1 MRILIIGAGVIGVT
15 SAHYLLKDGHD
26 VSIIDAAP
34 AVAEGAS
41 HANAGQ
47 VSWGYASPWAAPG
60 IPLKAL
66 RWMFSAHPPLLIHG
80 STDWRQWR
88 WLGWML
94 RNCTKARYRRNKTW
108 MLSLARY
115 SQQSLAALRAETG
128 LRYDDGQRGTLQLF
142 RAQKAMD
149 ASAADSH
156 VLTALN
162 VPHALLTPRQ
172 CVERE
177 PGLAH
182 MVDRLA
188 GGLLMPGD
196 ETGDCRLFTQGLA
209 DRLRQDGVALHLETR
224 VAQLVREGDRV
235 TGVMAGGRFHAAD
248 AVIAAAGHETAR
260 LLHPLGLD
268 LPVLPVKGY
277 SATVPVINADR
288 APVSTLLDDR
298 HKIAVTRLGD
308 RIRAAGIAELAGP
321 DRTLTPARC
330 DTVRHVVAD
339 LFPGAADMA
348 AIRFWTGL
356 RPMTPNGVPLV
367 GESGVKG
374 LYLNTGHGTLGWTM
388 ACGSGRL
395 LADII
400 GGRRTDIDAAPYAW
414 PRPFA
419 E

>member
-1 MRILIIGAGVIGVT
+1 MRILVVGAGIIGVT
-15 SAHYLLKDGHD
+15 SAHYLHAQGHE
-26 VSIIDAAP
+26 VTIIDAAP

-60 IPLKAL
+60 IPVKAL
-66 RWMFSAHPPLLIHG
+66 RWMFAQHPPLLIHP
-80 STDWRQWR
+80 SADWRQWR

-94 RNCTKARYRRNKTW
+94 RNCTHERYQRNKIW

-115 SQQSLAALRAETG
+115 SQQALAALRAETG
-128 LRYDDGQRGTLQLF
+128 LRYDDRQQGTLQLF

-149 ASAADSH
+149 ASAADSK
-156 VLTALN
+156 VLSDLDI
-162 VPHALLTPRQ
+162 PHALLSPDE
-172 CVERE
+172 CVARE

-182 MVDRLA
+182 MRDRLA

-196 ETGDCRLFTQGLA
+196 ETGDCRMFTELLA
-209 DRLRQDGVALHLETR
+209 DRLRQAGVTFHLDTSVDR
-224 VAQLVREGDRV
+224 VVRHGDRV
-235 TGVMAGGRFHAAD
+235 TGLVLGDRMLAAD
-248 AVIAAAGHETAR
+248 AVLIAAGYETAG
-260 LLHPLGLD
+260 LLRPLGLD
-268 LPVLPVKGY
+268 LPVMPVKGY
-277 SATVPVINADR
+277 SATVPITDPGK
-288 APVSTLLDDR
+288 APVSTILDDH

-321 DRTLTPARC
+321 DRTLTPQRC

-339 LFPGAADMA
+339 LFPGAADMG

-356 RPMTPNGVPLV
+356 RPMTPNGVPIV

-395 LADII
+395 VADII
-400 GGRRTDIDAAPYAW
+400 GGRPVAIDAAPYAW